1 MTEQTT
7 LTERQLELITKAE
20 TDHGGLIEPLLDLKG
35 GAKVKM
41 IGALSRRGLI
51 QKQDNLWRTSALA
64 QSIVRGDAPAI
75 APADKQAPDC
85 EPTKMRR
92 HSKQS
97 MVVDMLSRPE
107 GATIEQIVER
117 TGWQAHTVRGVFA
130 GALKKKLGLTIA
142 SEKTSGPGGAQ
153 RIYRIAQGAQAG
165 VPK

>member
-20 TDHGGLIEPLLDLKG
+20 TDHDGLIEPLLDLKG

-85 EPTKMRR
+85 EPTQVRR

-153 RIYRIAQGAQAG
+153 RIYRIAQGAQPG